1 MPKPTRILTVA
12 AIALVAVAGTIATTA
27 ASTPAALFH
36 TALKKSSPANNDTV
50 TAPSAIKLWFSETV
64 EVPVVSVKLAMADGS
79 MAVTLGKLVR
89 ADTSAAS
96 VSAPITG
103 MLHAGKYTAQWSV
116 ASKDGHPATG
126 KFDFV
131 VKAGK

>member
-1 MPKPTRILTVA
+1 MTNFKRVLSTV
-12 AIALVAVAGTIATTA
+12 AIALVVAGGIVSTTA
-27 ASTPAALFH
+27 ASAPAALFH
-36 TALKKSSPANNDTV
+36 TSLKKSWPANHETV
-50 TAPSAIKLWFSETV
+50 TAPAAIKLWFSEAV
-64 EVPVVSVKLAMADGS
+64 ELPIVNVKLAMADGS
-79 MAVTLGKLVR
+79 MPVTLGKLVR

-126 KFDFV
+126 KFEFV
-131 VKAGK
+131 VTPAK